1 MTFGTMGLRAV
12 LRACPHT
19 FPGSSAVAPG
29 GEEISDAAC
38 GNCLS
43 SWTHMPAAIVCSRQ
57 GPLPL
62 DNSPWAPSL
71 GLVQALDLQWAGI

>member
-1 MTFGTMGLRAV
+1 MQPVGTAFLHG
-12 LRACPHT
+12 
-19 FPGSSAVAPG
+19 
-29 GEEISDAAC
+29 
-38 GNCLS
+38 
-43 SWTHMPAAIVCSRQ
+43 THMPAAIVCSRQ